1 MRRVVAFLTVLLVI
15 GIAVLIAG
23 LIIKANPS
31 SKQDGDDADTAT
43 AASPKAHKV
52 VSMSLAPGFQ
62 ILSADTQPGRL
73 ILHVRSPKRDEI
85 DIIDLNDGQIISR
98 IHSAD
103 ENAETDSEP
112 RIGQK

>member
-1 MRRVVAFLTVLLVI
+1 MMRRVVIALGVLLVL
-15 GIAVLIAG
+15 GLAVLIAG
-23 LIIKANPS
+23 FIIKGYHSGEHTQKTVN
-31 SKQDGDDADTAT
+31 T
-43 AASPKAHKV
+43 AASDTDTAPEKP

-85 DIIDLNDGQIISR
+85 DIIDLKDGRIISR

-103 ENAETDSEP
+103 ADEE
-112 RIGQK
+112 RK